1 MKKKSLKRLSILTSA
16 ALATL
21 LIAPGVSTI
30 ISDIRSNIVYALD
43 GNQVF
48 FKEAEYEVGDS
59 NIVYATLR
67 FEGEVNDTIAVSYAT
82 KSGTAIEGID
92 FQGVTNSVSIK
103 IPASHYFEYKIAVKC
118 LDNNETREYFRVTEG
133 DKNYGRYFSIDIVD
147 TLNANVVETNKS
159 CICRLGYNHK
169 VEATTGLQD
178 TILSREMAYLNDYKT
193 MLMGYEDGLDDL
205 DGGST
210 RKTWQHGIGFNND
223 TTRKWINTYINSG
236 FADAY
241 GSFVVKNIDEK
252 WYDDARISVLFG
264 NREFIEKYKRSSD
277 CPGLSVYFKANPPGD
292 RLDGRAMHYISQWIN
307 PYKKDKDLVDC
318 AIYKVAENHKQIYW
332 IVDRDTWFSSKN
344 SIYDS
349 EFYKIDP
356 YNGVLDLGIAAYN
369 HNDENDAEF
378 ERIWAMM
385 TLYDSKCPVVTKQ
398 YCEYNKNNGA
408 LRIYLRFNEPV
419 YTSKKQDLSV
429 KINNYSTTYYAE
441 YKEGNYGDTLVYEI
455 RADDVPNVKID
466 SVTYQLPHDDIGDMA
481 YKLDAYKQIQNNKV
495 QNDDMDRSASLAGG
509 LIDLTKPRLSVDIAS
524 SSRPR
529 NSYNIILSAN
539 NNGATSFNTGTV
551 YYTLD
556 RNPYIDNPTSVLSYA
571 NKHELTSEEQGS
583 FPLTLVKNESMGIIS
598 GDYYLHALAV
608 SSYGFTAHDTFG
620 PYRLDGDIPGINQLN
635 PEVNGLK
642 FKTYVFEIEDKPL
655 GTGIKEVIA
664 CVKYKDN
671 EEEKT
676 SKLTIVSD
684 GEIVT
689 SLRTI
694 ISSTDEDG
702 KTVYRYKSNI
712 DGASI
717 DVPEDNFIKGLLG
730 EKQRLNIEIYFE
742 VTDEAG
748 NKGKSNA
755 IKTVYDTRELFD
767 NNVTAPL
774 SYQLDDSI
782 AVGCNVYNIHNATEE
797 DGMTFEIANDEV
809 KELIDKGAKYSVI
822 INDETEIF
830 AEQYSVT
837 LKGLGAGY
845 YDVVARIS
853 GSAEGTEVNMIS
865 SVTSFYLTNDM
876 NDVTANKTKVNGNLV
891 LTNHV
896 YQLEDIRFYYF
907 NPNNNAVETH
917 LYGASYDPS
926 TSRYQGGSSSPTFSS
941 SIEAKKYVK
950 YMEYQDLD
958 LISITDT
965 IASLLNSGSGSTVYV
980 KAAKETMNAQ
990 AGQLWIRYK
999 KSTWTDNIGSSG
1011 WAFYYYGEGKVSDG
1025 INVNNLSSNL
1035 NASIEAVVNRIL
1047 TNGKDT
1053 YLVSEDNLNRT
1064 TNAPYLAE
1072 SQIHIYEE
1080 SVAQTKTGIQF
1091 VSNPTYAGDTNL
1103 YQNKVTIADTSY
1115 PIATNMPLSVSD
1127 NTSLFYKALGSDQWN
1142 PIEVEDGTLLKDAL
1156 NNQASGIYTIREYTA
1171 SGISEFDVYLDKSLP
1186 LLDVTLN
1193 AGLAEESNI
1202 TLDGQVTTITCKS
1215 LSLNSLVNEA
1225 DDLSFVAIYSYPNRT
1240 LITVLYQE
1248 AINGYILSGGNYYVR
1263 VGDRS
1268 GNVVTYTVL
1277 TSDSPIDMSVE
1288 ENESKT
1294 AVIVKVNNRDDV
1306 EIYSYEV
1313 YLNENLYDN
1322 EFANQKVYR
1331 DSGVYRVEVTDIYG
1345 NKETRVLTHESPS
1358 PNLTWYYLNNNGGYS
1373 TYDPNNPV
1381 RLVLED
1387 SQTSPRTTNVYS
1399 STLVRILFNSDYE
1412 NSDIEFE
1419 INGLNSNEYTYNDST
1434 GLLSI
1439 NSLSSWTMRVWYKD
1453 HPESDRTYIFNV
1465 DNSAPE
1471 ITGTFIGTSYHHTVV
1486 YDENGD
1492 IVATASFDTLDFE
1505 NYNEGDIATLDNL
1518 DYTIDGSSTLD
1529 FENGAIISGSHI
1541 VITVNDPS
1549 GIRSV
1554 SVTRNGQPM
1563 QAELNADNQ
1572 LILNSYG
1579 TYVITITDNLGNVA
1593 TYMFSNVETAISN
1606 AAVDGQIIDADIMY
1620 YGHDDIEIETL
1631 YKGAEAILIKTN
1643 GETVTYLFK
1652 YDEEKLT
1659 YGQYVITIDQ
1669 YEDEEGNLVTTKTAQ
1684 YVENNK
1690 FVLYNDDSLTKFN
1703 NWYTV
1708 IQDEN
1713 YVVYAMIDENN
1724 RVHLKVACV
1733 NQEILV
1739 ESYYTVGKTHLPNHY
1754 TATLSKE
1761 IPTVTLLT
1769 DGEEVN
1775 LKDNMDY
1782 IYITNELTIDKT
1794 SVSSNIT
1801 KIEYI
1806 YSERPEFAGD
1816 YITIY
1821 ENGAWLV
1828 DFTGSEFGFYQ
1839 IIITNKYNNQTTYNI
1854 SKIESFASVV
1864 TVYTLDGS
1872 EVTYYDNQGTIYSN
1886 YAIELAVYS
1895 DSVHF
1900 ELNGKV
1906 TSGYYENG
1914 ITTLTLNRD
1923 GVYTVKVVG
1932 DNGIFENFTFE
1943 IKNDETFLYQE
1954 SWIIGYN
1961 EDALLYEQGYTN
1973 ELCSIVLDDDV
1984 VYIDMVVNDDRHIIL
1999 YDNITSDKQT
2009 DLNTLI
2015 AAIGRYGVGKY
2026 TVGFRNKYGD
2036 LVTKTVHY
2044 NNIPSL
2050 ILTRAITSDPLS
2062 YQQYDLDFAI
2072 EKGFYSNYVLAFST
2086 TSQTYEFT
2094 INEESYR
2101 LDETKRIEFT
2111 NINGKGSFSYRI
2123 TYLDEYGNY
2132 VEFDAILYRADV
2144 EFDTSLMEVISMN
2157 STLYTKDDICITFAD
2172 GLKATLSIDG
2182 GEAKD
2187 YLSNEYH
2194 YADGEYKFVVRDI
2207 AGNNATYIINHK
2219 SMNHYTLTNSSTGEE
2234 IVDCGV
2240 INNAVVNFYS
2250 EDGSRIVYVIR
2261 NGELVENYNSNT
2273 FSITGHYEVMIE
2285 DMIGNLSYEEFYVLN
2300 NSLCEF
2306 KYTAP
2311 LDFEVTEVWRIK
2323 EDGTREMLNFK
2334 GPSITL
2340 NSNGDYVV
2348 VVTST
2353 KTTSSFNFSVGIDTT
2368 APTATLVGVEDGGV
2382 TARDVSI
2389 SGLKA
2394 GDVVK
2399 VYKDGTLISTTQ
2411 VGLSSDIPTITTG
2424 GNYRVTVTNVQGVTV
2439 EYNFT
2444 RKAIANVAGS
2454 IFIIVSSSLLVV
2466 GIGIGLV
2473 YHTKLKTDD

>member
-1 MKKKSLKRLSILTSA
+1 MKKQTLKRLSILGSA
-16 ALATL
+16 MLATL
-21 LIAPGVSTI
+21 LIAPGLTTI
-30 ISDIRSNIVYALD
+30 VHDIRDNIVYAYD

-48 FKEAEYEVGDS
+48 FKESEYEVGDA

-67 FEGEVNDTIAVSYAT
+67 FEGEVDEKISVSYAT
-82 KSGTAIEGID
+82 RSGTAIEGID
-92 FQGVTNSVSIK
+92 YQGVTNSISVK
-103 IPASHYFEYKIAVKC
+103 IPASHYYEYKIAVKC
-118 LDNNETREYFRVTEG
+118 LDNNNTREYFRVTEG
-133 DKNYGRYFSIDIVD
+133 NKSYGRYFNIDIVD
-147 TLNANVVETNKS
+147 TLNANVVEAKKS
-159 CICRLGYNHK
+159 CTCRLAYNHK
-169 VEATTGLQD
+169 VEATTGLRD
-178 TILSREMAYLNDYKT
+178 NILARDIAYLNDYKT
-193 MLMGYEDGLDDL
+193 MLMSYEDGDDSL

-210 RKTWQHGIGFNND
+210 RKTWKHGIGFNND
-223 TTRKWINTYINSG
+223 TTKRWINTYINSG
-236 FADAY
+236 FANAY
-241 GSFVVKNIDEK
+241 GSFVVKNVDEK
-252 WYDDARISVLFG
+252 WYDDADISVLSG
-264 NREFIEKYKRSSD
+264 NREFIDKYERSKD
-277 CPGLSVYFKANPPGD
+277 CPGLNVYFKVSPPGD
-292 RLDGRAMHYISQWIN
+292 RLDGRAMHFISQWIN

-318 AIYKVAENHKQIYW
+318 SIYTVAEDHKQIYW

-349 EFYKIDP
+349 EFYRIDP
-356 YNGVLDLGIAAYN
+356 YNGILDLGIAAYN
-369 HNDENDAEF
+369 HNDENDCEF

-385 TLYDSKCPVVTKQ
+385 TLYDNKCPVVTKQ

-419 YTSKKQDLSV
+419 FTSKKQDLSV

-441 YKEGNYGDTLVYEI
+441 YKEGNFGDTLVYEI
-455 RADDVPNVKID
+455 KPDDVPNVKID
-466 SVTYQLPHDDIGDMA
+466 AVTYQLPHDDIGDMA

-495 QNDDMDRSASLAGG
+495 QNDDMNRSASLAGG
-509 LIDLTKPRLSVDIAS
+509 LIDLTQPRLSVDIAS
-524 SSRPR
+524 STRPH

-539 NNGATSFNTGTV
+539 NNGATSFSAGTV

-556 RNPYIDNPTSVLSYA
+556 KNSYIENPTSVLSYA
-571 NKHELTSEEQGS
+571 NSHELTSEEQGS
-583 FPLTLVKNESMGIIS
+583 FSLTLVKNESMGITS

-608 SSYGFTAHDTFG
+608 SNYGFTAHDTFG
-620 PYRLDGDIPGINQLN
+620 PYRLDGDAPGVNQLN

-642 FKTYVFEIEDKPL
+642 YKTYVLEVANKSL
-655 GTGIKEVIA
+655 GTGVKEIVA
-664 CVKYKDN
+664 CVKYKDGS
-671 EEEKT
+671 EEKT
-676 SKLTIVSD
+676 SKLTIMSN
-684 GEIVT
+684 GEIVP
-689 SLRTI
+689 SLSNI
-694 ISSTDEDG
+694 ISSLDEAD

-712 DGASI
+712 DGAAI

-730 EKQRLNIEIYFE
+730 DKQRLNIEMSFE

-767 NNVTAPL
+767 NNVTAPTG
-774 SYQLDDSI
+774 YQLDDSI
-782 AVGCNVYNIHNATEE
+782 AVGCSVYNIHNASSEE
-797 DGMTFEIANDEV
+797 GMTFEIASAEV

-822 INDETEIF
+822 INDEKEIF

-845 YDVVARIS
+845 YDVIARIS
-853 GSAEGTEVNMIS
+853 GSAEGTEVSMVS
-865 SVTSFYLTNDM
+865 GVTSFYLTNNM
-876 NDVTANKTKVNGNLV
+876 NDETTNKTKVSGNLV

-896 YQLEDIRFYYF
+896 YQLEDTRFYYY
-907 NPNNNAVETH
+907 NPNNNSVENH
-917 LYGASYDPS
+917 LYGATFDSA
-926 TSRYQGGSSSPTFSS
+926 TSRYQGGSSSPAFSS

-965 IASLLNSGSGSTVYV
+965 IASLLNSGSGSTSYV
-980 KAAKETMNAQ
+980 KAAKEVMNAQ

-999 KSTWTDNIGSSG
+999 KSTWSDTANASG
-1011 WAFYYYGEGKVSDG
+1011 WAFYYYGEGQVSNG
-1025 INVNNLSSNL
+1025 ININNLSSNL

-1053 YLVSEDNLNRT
+1053 YLVSEDDLNRT
-1064 TNAPYLAE
+1064 TGAPYLAE
-1072 SQIHIYEE
+1072 SQMHIYQETTSE
-1080 SVAQTKTGIQF
+1080 TKTGITL
-1091 VSNPTYAGDTNL
+1091 VGNPTYAGDANL
-1103 YQNKVTIADTSY
+1103 YQNKVTIANVSY
-1115 PIATNMPLSVSD
+1115 PIATNMPLSISD
-1127 NTSLFYKALGSDQWN
+1127 NTSLYYKPLGGEQWN
-1142 PIEVEDGTLLKDAL
+1142 PINVADGTLLKDAL
-1156 NNQASGIYTIREYTA
+1156 SNQATGIYTIREYSAT
-1171 SGISEFDVYLDKSLP
+1171 GISEFDVYLDKSLP

-1215 LSLNSLVNEA
+1215 LSLNTLVNEA
-1225 DDLSFVAIYSYPNRT
+1225 DDLSFVAIYSYPNNK
-1240 LITVLYQE
+1240 LITVLYQD
-1248 AINGYILSGGNYYVR
+1248 AINGYVLSGNNYYVR

-1268 GNVVTYTVL
+1268 GNVITYTVL
-1277 TSDSPIDMSVE
+1277 TSNTAIDMSVE

-1294 AVIVKVNNRDDV
+1294 AVIVRINNRDDS

-1313 YLNENLYDN
+1313 YLNETLLDN

-1331 DSGVYRVEVTDIYG
+1331 DSGVYRVEVADIYG
-1345 NKETRVLTHESPS
+1345 NKETRVITHESPS
-1358 PNLTWYYLNNNGGYS
+1358 PELTWYYLNDNGGYS

-1387 SQTSPRTTNVYS
+1387 SKTSPRTTNVYS
-1399 STLVRILFNSDYE
+1399 STLVRVLFSSAYDNG
-1412 NSDIEFE
+1412 DIEFE
-1419 INGLNSNEYTYNDST
+1419 INGLAANEYTYNEIT

-1453 HPESDRTYIFNV
+1453 HPETDRTYIFNV

-1471 ITGTFIGTSYHHTVV
+1471 IVGSFIGTTYHHTVT
-1486 YDENGD
+1486 YDENGN
-1492 IVATASFDTLDFE
+1492 IVATASFDSLDFD

-1518 DYTIDGSSTLD
+1518 DYTVDGSSTLD

-1541 VITVNDPS
+1541 VITVNDSS

-1554 SVTRNGQPM
+1554 TVTRNGQPM
-1563 QAELNADNQ
+1563 QVELNADNQ

-1579 TYVITITDNLGNVA
+1579 TYVITITDNLGNTA

-1606 AAVDGQIIDADIMY
+1606 AAVDGQIIESDIMY
-1620 YGHDDIEIETL
+1620 YGHSDIEIETL
-1631 YKGAEAILIKTN
+1631 YKGAEAILVKV
-1643 GETVTYLFK
+1643 GDQTVTYLFK
-1652 YDEEKLT
+1652 YDGQKLT
-1659 YGQYVITIDQ
+1659 YGQYVITVDQ
-1669 YEDEEGNLVTTKTAQ
+1669 YVDEEGQTTITKSAR
-1684 YVENNK
+1684 YVENNR
-1690 FVLYNDDSLTKFN
+1690 FVLYNDESMTKFN

-1708 IQDEN
+1708 ISDEN
-1713 YVVYAMIDENN
+1713 YIIYAMIDEAG

-1754 TATLSKE
+1754 MATLSKE
-1761 IPTVTLLT
+1761 IPTVKLLT

-1775 LKDNMDY
+1775 LKDNLDY
-1782 IYITNELTIDKT
+1782 IYITNELTIDKD
-1794 SVSSNIT
+1794 SVSTNIT
-1801 KIEYI
+1801 KITYT
-1806 YSERPEFAGD
+1806 YSARPEFED
-1816 YITIY
+1816 EYITIY
-1821 ENGAWLV
+1821 ENGEWLV
-1828 DFTGSEFGFYQ
+1828 DFSGSEFGFYQ
-1839 IIITNKYNNQTTYNI
+1839 IAITNKYNNQTTYNI

-1864 TVYTLDGS
+1864 TIHTLDGS
-1872 EVTYYDNQGTIYSN
+1872 EITYYDNEGTIYSN
-1886 YAIELAVYS
+1886 YEIELDIYS

-1900 ELNGKV
+1900 EVNGAI
-1906 TSGYYENG
+1906 TSGYYEGG

-1923 GVYTVKVVG
+1923 GNYTVKVVG

-1943 IKNDETFLYQE
+1943 IKNDESFLYQE
-1954 SWIIGYN
+1954 SWITGYN

-1973 ELCSIVLDDDV
+1973 NLCTIVLDEDV
-1984 VYIDMVVNDDRHIIL
+1984 VYIEMVINDERRFVL
-1999 YDNITSDKQT
+1999 YDNISSEKQT
-2009 DLNTLI
+2009 DVNALVN
-2015 AAIGRYGVGKY
+2015 AIGRYGIGKY

-2050 ILTRAITSDPLS
+2050 MLTRAITSDPLS

-2086 TSQTYEFT
+2086 QSQTYQFT
-2094 INEESYR
+2094 INGESYR
-2101 LDETKRIEFT
+2101 LDETKKIEFT

-2132 VEFDAILYRADV
+2132 IEFDAVLYRADV
-2144 EFDTSLMEVISMN
+2144 EFDTSLMNVISMN
-2157 STLYTKDDICITFAD
+2157 NSLYTKDDICITFAD

-2182 GEAKD
+2182 GETKD
-2187 YLSNEYH
+2187 YLSGEYH

-2207 AGNNATYIINHK
+2207 AGNNVTYIINHK
-2219 SMNHYTLTNSSTGEE
+2219 SMNHYSLINSATGEE
-2234 IVDCGV
+2234 IVNCGV
-2240 INNAVVNFYS
+2240 INNAIVNFYS
-2250 EDGSRIVYVIR
+2250 QDDSKIAYVIR

-2273 FSITGHYEVMIE
+2273 FSITGHYEVIIE
-2285 DMIGNLSYEEFYVLN
+2285 DAIGNLSYEEFYILN

-2306 KYTAP
+2306 DYNAP
-2311 LDFEVTEVWRIK
+2311 FDFEVTEVWRVK
-2323 EDGTREMLNFK
+2323 ADGTREMLNLK
-2334 GPSITL
+2334 GPSIHL
-2340 NSNGDYVV
+2340 NTNGDYVV
-2348 VVTST
+2348 VVTSK
-2353 KTTSSFNFSVGIDTT
+2353 KTTSSFNFSIGIDTT

-2382 TARDVSI
+2382 TARDVTI

-2411 VGLSSDIPTITTG
+2411 IGLSSGVEPITTSG
-2424 GNYRVTVTNVQGVTV
+2424 KYRVTVTNIQGVTV
-2439 EYNFT
+2439 EYSFT

-2466 GIGIGLV
+2466 GIGIGLI
-2473 YHTKLKTDD
+2473 YHTKLKTDV

>member
-1 MKKKSLKRLSILTSA
+1 MKKKHLKRLSIFTSA
-16 ALATL
+16 MIATL
-21 LIAPGVSTI
+21 LIAPGLFSVVH
-30 ISDIRSNIVYALD
+30 DIRDNIVYATN

-67 FEGEVNDTIAVSYAT
+67 FEGEVNDTVAVSYAT
-82 KSGTAIEGID
+82 RSGTAIEGID
-92 FQGVTNSVSIK
+92 YQGVTNSISIK
-103 IPASHYFEYKIAVKC
+103 IPASHYYEYKIAVKC
-118 LDNNETREYFRVTEG
+118 LDNNDTREYFRVTEG
-133 DKNYGRYFSIDIVD
+133 DNTYGRYFNIDIVD
-147 TLNANVVETNKS
+147 TLNANIVEANKS
-159 CICRLGYNHK
+159 CVCRLAYNHK
-169 VEATTGLQD
+169 VEATTGLRD
-178 TILSREMAYLNDYKT
+178 TVLAREMAYLNDYKT
-193 MLMGYEDGLDDL
+193 MLMGYEDGDGNL

-210 RKTWQHGIGFNND
+210 RKTWQHGIGFNNE
-223 TTRKWINTYINSG
+223 TTRRWINTYINPG
-236 FADAY
+236 FANAY

-318 AIYKVAENHKQIYW
+318 AIYKVADDHKQIYW
-332 IVDRDTWFSSKN
+332 MVDRDTWFSSKN

-369 HNDENDAEF
+369 HNDENDVEF

-385 TLYDSKCPVVTKQ
+385 TLYDSKCPVITKQ
-398 YCEYNKNNGA
+398 YCEYNRNSGA

-419 YTSKKQDLSV
+419 YSSKKQDLSV

-455 RADDVPNVKID
+455 KAEDVPNVKID
-466 SVTYQLPHDDIGDMA
+466 AVTYQLPTNDIGDMA

-495 QNDDMDRSASLAGG
+495 QNDDMDRSATLAGG
-509 LIDLTKPRLSVDIAS
+509 LIDLTQPRLSVDIAS

-539 NNGATSFNTGTV
+539 NNGATSFSDGTV

-556 RNPYIDNPTSVLSYA
+556 RNPYIENPTSVLSYA

-583 FPLTLVKNESMGIIS
+583 FPLTLVKNESMGIVS

-608 SSYGFTAHDTFG
+608 SNYGFTAHDTFG
-620 PYRLDGDIPGINQLN
+620 PYRLDGDIPGINQLD

-642 FKTYVFEIEDKPL
+642 YKSYVFEVENKPL
-655 GTGIKEVIA
+655 GTGIKDITA
-664 CVKYKDN
+664 CVKYKDGD
-671 EEEKT
+671 EDKT

-689 SLRTI
+689 NLRSI
-694 ISSTDEDG
+694 ITSTDEDG

-712 DGASI
+712 DGLAI
-717 DVPEDNFIKGLLG
+717 DVPEDNFMKGLLG
-730 EKQRLNIEIYFE
+730 DKQRLNIEIYFE
-742 VTDEAG
+742 VSDEAG
-748 NKGKSNA
+748 NKGKSNT
-755 IKTVYDTRELFD
+755 IRTVYDIRELFD
-767 NNVTAPL
+767 NVITAPA

-782 AVGCNVYNIHNATEE
+782 AVGCKVYNIHNASAEE
-797 DGMTFEIANDEV
+797 GMTFEIANAEV

-822 INDETEIF
+822 VNEENEIF
-830 AEQYSVT
+830 ADQYSVT
-837 LKGLGAGY
+837 LAGLGAGH

-853 GSAEGTEVNMIS
+853 GSAEGTEVNMVS
-865 SVTSFYLTNDM
+865 SVTSFYLTDNMKDQ
-876 NDVTANKTKVNGNLV
+876 TANKTRVNDNLV

-896 YQLEDIRFYYF
+896 YQLEDARFYYY
-907 NPNNNAVETH
+907 NPTNSAVESH
-917 LYGASYDPS
+917 LYGATFDSS
-926 TSRYQGGSSSPTFSS
+926 TSRYEGGSSSPAFSS

-950 YMEYQDLD
+950 YMEYQDLY
-958 LISITDT
+958 LLSITDT
-965 IASLLNSGSGSTVYV
+965 IASLLNSGSGSTSYV

-990 AGQLWIRYK
+990 AGQLWLRYK
-999 KSTWTDNIGSSG
+999 KSTWTDNAGSSG
-1011 WAFYYYGEGKVSDG
+1011 WAFYYYGEGNVSDG

-1047 TNGKDT
+1047 TSGKDT
-1053 YLVSEDNLNRT
+1053 YLVSEDNLDRL
-1064 TNAPYLAE
+1064 TNAPYLAA
-1072 SQIHIYEE
+1072 SQMHINQETVE
-1080 SVAQTKTGIQF
+1080 TTKTGIPF
-1091 VSNPTYAGDTNL
+1091 VGNPTYAGDANL
-1103 YQNKVTIADTSY
+1103 YQNKVTIADVSY

-1127 NTSLFYKALGSDQWN
+1127 NTSLFFKPLGSEQWN
-1142 PIEVEDGTLLKDAL
+1142 PIAANDGTLLKNAL
-1156 NNQASGIYTIREYTA
+1156 NNQSSGVYTIREYSD

-1193 AGLAEESNI
+1193 ASLAEESHI
-1202 TLDGQVTTITCKS
+1202 TLDGEVTTITAKS
-1215 LSLNSLVNEA
+1215 VSLDSLVNEA
-1225 DDLSFVAIYSYPNRT
+1225 DELAFVAIYSYPNRV
-1240 LITVLYQE
+1240 LKTVLYQD
-1248 AINGYILSGGNYYVR
+1248 AINGYVLSGGNYYVR

-1268 GNVVTYTVL
+1268 GNVITYTVL

-1294 AVIVKVNNRDDV
+1294 AVIVKVNNRDES

-1313 YLNENLYDN
+1313 YLNEVLIDN
-1322 EFANQKVYR
+1322 EFAAQKIYR
-1331 DSGVYRVEVTDIYG
+1331 DAGVYRVEVMDIYG
-1345 NKETRVLTHESPS
+1345 NKETRLLTHESPS
-1358 PNLTWYYLNNNGGYS
+1358 PSLTWYYLNDNGGYS

-1399 STLVRILFNSDYE
+1399 STLVRILFNSAYE
-1412 NSDIEFE
+1412 NGDIEFE
-1419 INGLNSNEYTYNDST
+1419 ITGLASNEYTYNDTT

-1439 NSLSSWTMRVWYKD
+1439 NSLTSWTMRVWYKD
-1453 HPESDRTYIFNV
+1453 HPESDRTYIFNL
-1465 DNSAPE
+1465 DNNAPE
-1471 ITGTFIGTSYHHTVV
+1471 IVGSFIGTTYHHTVT
-1486 YDENGD
+1486 YDDDGN
-1492 IVATASFDTLDFE
+1492 IVATASFDILDFD
-1505 NYNEGDIATLDNL
+1505 NYHEGDVATLDNL

-1549 GIRSV
+1549 GIRSI

-1579 TYVITITDNLGNVA
+1579 TYVITITDKLGNTA

-1606 AAVDGQIIDADIMY
+1606 AAVDGQIINSDIMY
-1620 YGHDDIEIETL
+1620 YGHEDIEIETL
-1631 YKGAEAILIKTN
+1631 YKGAEAILIKT
-1643 GETVTYLFK
+1643 GDETVTYLFK
-1652 YDEEKLT
+1652 YDGEKLT
-1659 YGQYVITIDQ
+1659 YGQYIITVDQ
-1669 YEDEEGNLVTTKTAQ
+1669 YIDEEGEMITTKTAQ
-1684 YVENNK
+1684 YVENSK
-1690 FVLYNDDSLTKFN
+1690 FVLYNDDSIIKFN

-1708 IQDEN
+1708 MEEDSYII
-1713 YVVYAMIDENN
+1713 YVMIDESG

-1733 NQEILV
+1733 AQEILV
-1739 ESYYTVGKTHLPNHY
+1739 ESYYAVGKTHLPNHY
-1754 TATLSKE
+1754 LATLSKE

-1769 DGEEVN
+1769 NGEEVDVKGT
-1775 LKDNMDY
+1775 LDY
-1782 IYITNELTIDKT
+1782 IYITNDLTIDKT
-1794 SVSSNIT
+1794 NLSSNIT

-1806 YSERPEFAGD
+1806 YSERPNFEGE
-1816 YITIY
+1816 YLTIY

-1839 IIITNKYNNQTTYNI
+1839 IIVTNKFNNQTTYNI
-1854 SKIESFASVV
+1854 SKIEAFASVV
-1864 TVYTLDGS
+1864 TIHTLDGS
-1872 EVTYYDNQGTIYSN
+1872 EITYYDNEGTIYSN
-1886 YAIELAVYS
+1886 YAIELKVYS
-1895 DSVHF
+1895 DNVHF
-1900 ELNGKV
+1900 EVNGKV
-1906 TSGYYENG
+1906 TSGYHEG
-1914 ITTLTLNRD
+1914 GVTTLELNRD

-1943 IKNDETFLYQE
+1943 IKNDESFLYEE
-1954 SWIIGYN
+1954 SWIVGYN

-1973 ELCSIVLDDDV
+1973 ELCTIVLDEDV
-1984 VYIDMVVNDDRHIIL
+1984 VYIEMVVNDERSFVL
-1999 YDNITSDKQT
+1999 YDNISSTKQT
-2009 DLNTLI
+2009 DLNNLI
-2015 AAIGRYGVGKY
+2015 DAIGRYGIGKY
-2026 TVGFRNKYGD
+2026 TIGFRNKYGD

-2050 ILTRAITSDPLS
+2050 TLTRAITSDPLS
-2062 YQQYDLDFAI
+2062 YQQYDLGLAV

-2086 TSQTYEFT
+2086 QSQTYEFT
-2094 INEESYR
+2094 INGESYR
-2101 LDETKRIEFT
+2101 LDETKKIEFT
-2111 NINGKGSFSYRI
+2111 NINGKGSFSYHI

-2132 VEFDAILYRADV
+2132 IEFEATLYRADV

-2157 STLYTKDDICITFAD
+2157 SSLYTKDDICITFEE

-2187 YLSNEYH
+2187 YYSGEYH
-2194 YADGEYKFVVRDI
+2194 YADGEYTFVVRDI

-2240 INNAVVNFYS
+2240 INNAIVNFS
-2250 EDGSRIVYVIR
+2250 SNDGSKIVYVIR

-2273 FSITGHYEVMIE
+2273 FSITGHYEIIIQ
-2285 DMIGNLSYEEFYVLN
+2285 DSIGNLSYEEFYVLN

-2311 LDFEVTEVWRIK
+2311 LDYEITEVWRIK
-2323 EDGTREMLNFK
+2323 DDGSREMLNLK
-2334 GPSITL
+2334 GPSVTL

-2368 APTATLVGVEDGGV
+2368 APTARLVGVEDGEV
-2382 TARDVSI
+2382 TARDVTI
-2389 SGLKA
+2389 SGLKS

-2411 VGLSSDIPTITTG
+2411 VGLSSDIPAITTSG
-2424 GNYRVTVTNVQGVTV
+2424 KYRVTVTNVQGVTV
-2439 EYNFT
+2439 EYTFT

>member
-1 MKKKSLKRLSILTSA
+1 MSA
-16 ALATL
+16 MLATL
-21 LIAPGVSTI
+21 LIAPGVFSVVH
-30 ISDIRSNIVYALD
+30 DIRDNIVYAID

-82 KSGTAIEGID
+82 RSGTAIEGID
-92 FQGVTNSVSIK
+92 YQGVTNSISIT
-103 IPASHYFEYKIAVKC
+103 IPVSHYYEYKIAIKC

-133 DKNYGRYFSIDIVD
+133 DKVYGRYFHIDIVD
-147 TLNANVVETNKS
+147 TINASVVEESKS
-159 CICRLGYNHK
+159 CVCRLGYNHK
-169 VEATTGLQD
+169 VEATTGLRD
-178 TILSREMAYLNDYKT
+178 NVLARDIAYINDYKT
-193 MLMGYEDGLDDL
+193 MLMDYEDGLDDL

-210 RKTWQHGIGFNND
+210 RKTWQHGIGFNDD
-223 TTRKWINTYINSG
+223 TTRRWINTYINSG
-236 FADAY
+236 FANAY

-264 NREFIEKYKRSSD
+264 NREFIEKYDRSSS
-277 CPGLSVYFKANPPGD
+277 CPGLSVYFKVNPPGD
-292 RLDGRAMHYISQWIN
+292 RLDGRAMHYISQWVN

-318 AIYKVAENHKQIYW
+318 TIYKVAEDHKQIYW

-369 HNDENDAEF
+369 HNDENDVEF

-385 TLYDSKCPVVTKQ
+385 TLFDNKCPVVTKQ

-419 YTSKKQDLSV
+419 FTSKKQDLSV

-441 YKEGNYGDTLVYEI
+441 YKEGNFGDTLVYEI
-455 RADDVPNVKID
+455 KPDDVPNVKID
-466 SVTYQLPHDDIGDMA
+466 AVTYQLPHDDIGDMA

-539 NNGATSFNTGTV
+539 NNGATSFNAGTV

-556 RNPYIDNPTSVLSYA
+556 RNPYIENPTSVFSYA

-583 FPLTLVKNESMGIIS
+583 FPLTLVKNESMGIVS

-608 SSYGFTAHDTFG
+608 SNYGFTAHDTFG
-620 PYRLDGDIPGINQLN
+620 PYRLDGDIPGISQLN
-635 PEVNGLK
+635 PEINGLK
-642 FKTYVFEIEDKPL
+642 YKTYVFEIENKPL
-655 GTGIKEVIA
+655 GTGIKEIVA
-664 CVKYKDN
+664 SVKYKDAG
-671 EEEKT
+671 EEKT
-676 SKLTIVSD
+676 SKLTIMMN
-684 GEIVT
+684 GEIEP
-689 SLRTI
+689 SLRNI
-694 ISSTDEDG
+694 ISSTDEEG

-712 DGASI
+712 DGTTFDI
-717 DVPEDNFIKGLLG
+717 PEDNFIKGILG
-730 EKQRLNIEIYFE
+730 EKQRLNIELSFE
-742 VTDEAG
+742 VIDEAG
-748 NKGKSNA
+748 NKGKSNV
-755 IKTVYDTRELFD
+755 IKTVYDVRELFD
-767 NNVTAPL
+767 NVITPPE

-782 AVGCNVYNIHNATEE
+782 AVGCNVYNIHNASSE
-797 DGMTFEIANDEV
+797 DGITFEVANDEV

-822 INDETEIF
+822 INDEREVF

-845 YDVVARIS
+845 YDAIARIS

-865 SVTSFYLTNDM
+865 SVYSFYLTNDM
-876 NDVTANKTKVNGNLV
+876 DDATANKTRVNGNLV

-896 YQLEDIRFYYF
+896 YQLEETRFYYF
-907 NPNNNAVETH
+907 NPTKNAVESH

-926 TSRYQGGSSSPTFSS
+926 TSRYEGGSSSPTFSS
-941 SIEAKKYVK
+941 SIEAKKYIK

-958 LISITDT
+958 LISISDT
-965 IASLLNSGSGSTVYV
+965 IASLLNSGSGSTAYV
-980 KAAKETMNAQ
+980 KAAKETVNAQ

-999 KSTWTDNIGSSG
+999 KSTWTDSSNASG
-1011 WAFYYYGEGKVSDG
+1011 WAFYYYGEGNVSDG

-1047 TNGKDT
+1047 ANGKET
-1053 YLVSEDNLNRT
+1053 YLVSEDNLDRF

-1072 SQIHIYEE
+1072 SQMHIYQE
-1080 SVAQTKTGIQF
+1080 SVEQTKTGITL
-1091 VSNPTYAGDTNL
+1091 VGEPTYPGDVNL
-1103 YQNKVTIADTSY
+1103 YQNKVTIADVSY
-1115 PIATNMPLSVSD
+1115 PIATNMPLSISD
-1127 NTSLFYKALGSDQWN
+1127 KTSLYFKPLGGSQWN
-1142 PIEVEDGTLLKDAL
+1142 PITVEDGTLLKDAL
-1156 NNQASGIYTIREYTA
+1156 SNQASGIYTIREYSAT
-1171 SGISEFDVYLDKSLP
+1171 GVSEFDVYIDKSLP

-1193 AGLAEESNI
+1193 AGLAEQSHI
-1202 TLDGQVTTITCKS
+1202 TLDGQVTTITAKS
-1215 LSLNSLVNEA
+1215 VSLNSLVNEA
-1225 DDLSFVAIYSYPNRT
+1225 DELSFVAIYSYPNRA
-1240 LITVLYQE
+1240 LITVLYQD
-1248 AINGYILSGGNYYVR
+1248 AVNGYILSGGNYYVR

-1277 TSDSPIDMSVE
+1277 TSDSAIDMSVE

-1294 AVIVKVNNRDDV
+1294 AVIVKVNNREDA

-1313 YLNENLYDN
+1313 YLNEILIDN
-1322 EFANQKVYR
+1322 EFASQKIYR

-1345 NKETRVLTHESPS
+1345 NKETRILTHESPS
-1358 PNLTWYYLNNNGGYS
+1358 PSLTWYYLNDNGGYS

-1381 RLVLED
+1381 RLILED
-1387 SQTSPRTTNVYS
+1387 SKTSPRTTNVYS
-1399 STLVRILFNSDYE
+1399 STLVRILFGNAYD
-1412 NSDIEFE
+1412 NGDIEFE
-1419 INGLNSNEYTYNDST
+1419 ITGLSANEYTYNDTT

-1439 NSLSSWTMRVWYKD
+1439 NGLSSWTMRVWYKD

-1465 DNSAPE
+1465 DNNAPE
-1471 ITGTFIGTSYHHTVV
+1471 ITGSFIGVSFHHTVT
-1486 YDENGD
+1486 YDEEGN
-1492 IVATASFDTLDFE
+1492 IVSTASFDTLDFD
-1505 NYNEGDIATLDNL
+1505 NYNEGDIVTLDNL

-1579 TYVITITDNLGNVA
+1579 TYVITITDNLGNIA

-1620 YGHDDIEIETL
+1620 YGHNEIEIESL
-1631 YKGAEAILIKTN
+1631 YKGAEAILVKVN
-1643 GETVTYLFK
+1643 GQTVTYLFK
-1652 YDEEKLT
+1652 YDGEKLT
-1659 YGQYVITIDQ
+1659 YGQYVITLDQ
-1669 YEDEEGNLVTTKTAQ
+1669 YVDEEEQATTVKTAQ
-1684 YVENNK
+1684 YVENSK
-1690 FVLYNDDSLTKFN
+1690 FVLYNDDALTKFN

-1713 YVVYAMIDENN
+1713 YIIYAMIDDIG

-1775 LKDNMDY
+1775 LKDNLDY
-1782 IYITNELTIDKT
+1782 IYITNELTIDKN

-1801 KIEYI
+1801 KIEYT
-1806 YSERPEFAGD
+1806 YSDRPEFNGD

-1821 ENGAWLV
+1821 ENGEWLV
-1828 DFTGSEFGFYQ
+1828 DFSGNEFGFYQ
-1839 IIITNKYNNQTTYNI
+1839 IVISNKYNNQTTYNI

-1864 TVYTLDGS
+1864 TIHTLDGS
-1872 EVTYYDNQGTIYSN
+1872 EITYYDNQGTIYSN
-1886 YAIELAVYS
+1886 YAIDLVVYS

-1900 ELNGKV
+1900 EVNGKV

-1914 ITTLTLNRD
+1914 VTILALNRD

-1943 IKNDETFLYQE
+1943 IKNDESFLYDE

-1961 EDALLYEQGYTN
+1961 KDALLYEQGYTN
-1973 ELCSIVLDDDV
+1973 QLCTIVLDEEV
-1984 VYIDMVVNDDRHIIL
+1984 VYIDMVVNDERKIVL
-1999 YDNITSDKQT
+1999 YDNISSEKQI
-2009 DLNTLI
+2009 DLNALI
-2015 AAIGRYGVGKY
+2015 DAIGRYGIGKY
-2026 TVGFRNKYGD
+2026 TIGFRNKYGD

-2050 ILTRAITSDPLS
+2050 VLTRAITSDPLS

-2086 TSQTYEFT
+2086 QSQTYEFT
-2094 INEESYR
+2094 INNESYR

-2111 NINGKGSFSYRI
+2111 NINGKGSFSYHI

-2132 VEFDAILYRADV
+2132 IEFDAILYRADV
-2144 EFDTSLMEVISMN
+2144 EFDTSLMNVISMN
-2157 STLYTKDDICITFAD
+2157 SSLYTKDDICITFAD

-2187 YLSNEYH
+2187 YFSGEYH

-2207 AGNNATYIINHK
+2207 AGNNVTYTINHK
-2219 SMNHYTLTNSSTGEE
+2219 STNHYSLTNSSTGEE

-2240 INNAVVNFYS
+2240 INNAIVNFYS
-2250 EDGSRIVYVIR
+2250 EDGSRIAYVIR

-2273 FSITGHYEVMIE
+2273 FSITGHYEVIIE
-2285 DMIGNLSYEEFYVLN
+2285 DTIGNLSYEEFYVLN

-2311 LDFEVTEVWRIK
+2311 FDFEVTEVWRVK
-2323 EDGTREMLNFK
+2323 EDGSREMLNLR
-2334 GPSITL
+2334 GPSIIL

-2353 KTTSSFNFSVGIDTT
+2353 KTTSSFNFSIGIDTT
-2368 APTATLVGVEDGGV
+2368 APTATLVGVENGGI
-2382 TARDVSI
+2382 TARDVTI
-2389 SGLKA
+2389 SGLKS

-2399 VYKDGTLISTTQ
+2399 IYKNGELISTSQ
-2411 VGLSSDIPTITTG
+2411 VGLSSDVQAITTSG
-2424 GNYRVTVTNVQGVTV
+2424 DYRVTITNVQGVTV
-2439 EYNFT
+2439 EYSFT

-2473 YHTKLKTDD
+2473 YHTKLKTDV